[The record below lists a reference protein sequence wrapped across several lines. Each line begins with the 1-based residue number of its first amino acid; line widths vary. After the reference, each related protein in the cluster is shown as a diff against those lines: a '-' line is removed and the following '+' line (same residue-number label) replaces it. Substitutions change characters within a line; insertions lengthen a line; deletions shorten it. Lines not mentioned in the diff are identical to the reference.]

1 MSYRIYTIACYLE
14 LFCCT
19 FLAHNSKLRN
29 GHPLLRLECM
39 RTLVLQSV
47 QLGSYSTESIASTV
61 IRSNHWTEERTNMID
76 SWPVHRRTGKHR
88 EFQRTI
94 LNKYTQT
101 KDHIRYYTLQ
111 WIRYTTVTMLIRC
124 VWCRICFKVKD
135 KIAFVIVYC
144 SNVTG
149 ICMLTSTYMY
159 ACIIT
164 HLFEATY
171 IQVKDTNTF
180 WSTVE
185 QACMMP
191 THCKCPV

>member
-1 MSYRIYTIACYLE
+1 MSYHIYTIACYLE

-124 VWCRICFKVKD
+124 VCFKVKD
-135 KIAFVIVYC
+135 KIAFMNGYC

-149 ICMLTSTYMY
+149 TCMLTSSYVHVCMY
-159 ACIIT
+159 YYAFIWS
-164 HLFEATY
+164 Y
-171 IQVKDTNTF
+171 IHTSQGYKYFLINSGASVHDAYTL
-180 WSTVE
+180 
-185 QACMMP
+185 
-191 THCKCPV
+191 